1 MTERPRLQRQPLEL
15 PALAG
20 PLADVWEALAALAN
34 AAQDL
39 PWTVVGGQMVL
50 LHGLEQGRAPHRVST
65 DIDTAVDVRA
75 VRGAVRQLVKIL
87 EELGYASQGVSPDD
101 RAYRFAKRIA
111 DNDDVVIGVVIDDE
125 DPRTPAA
132 AGDEMVVDVLVPE
145 GLGDKAD
152 IRTVGA
158 ATAFPAPGVTQA
170 LRRTE
175 LVPIS
180 VDEQVCWIPRPNLL
194 GAIVAKATAADVDNQ
209 DVERHFSD
217 VVFLAGL
224 VADPIEMRVDVG
236 TKDRQRLKRLLSLL
250 PRAHPA
256 WNAST
261 DAYTTVV
268 LLTS

>member
-1 MTERPRLQRQPLEL
+1 MTERPRLQRQPVEL

-20 PLADVWEALAALAN
+20 PLADVWDALAALAS

-50 LHGLEQGRAPHRVST
+50 LHGLEHGRAPHRVST

-87 EELGYASQGVSPDD
+87 EELGYTSEGVSPDD

-111 DNDDVVIGVVIDDE
+111 DTDEAVIDVVIDDE

-132 AGDEMVVDVLVPE
+132 AGDKMVVDVLVPE

-175 LVPIS
+175 LVPIA
-180 VDEQVCWIPRPNLL
+180 VDAEVCWIPRPNLL
-194 GAIVAKATAADVDNQ
+194 GAIIAKATAADLDNQ

-224 VADPIEMRVDVG
+224 VADPIAMRGDVAA
-236 TKDRQRLKRLLSLL
+236 KDRQRLRRLLALL
-250 PRAHPA
+250 PEGHPA
-256 WNAST
+256 WSAST
-261 DAYTTVV
+261 DAYATVV
-268 LLTS
+268 LLAS

>member
-1 MTERPRLQRQPLEL
+1 MTERPRLQREPVEL

-20 PLADVWEALAALAN
+20 PLADVWAALAALAN

-50 LHGLEQGRAPHRVST
+50 LHGLEHGRAPHRVTT

-75 VRGAVRQLVKIL
+75 ARGAVRQLVQIL
-87 EELGYASQGVSPDD
+87 EELGYTSEGVSPED
-101 RAYRFAKRIA
+101 RAYRFVKRIA
-111 DNDDVVIGVVIDDE
+111 DTDEAVIDVVIDDE
-125 DPRTPAA
+125 VPGEPAA
-132 AGDEMVVDVLVPE
+132 AGDEIVVDVLVPE
-145 GLGDKAD
+145 GLGDRAD

-158 ATAFPAPGVTQA
+158 AAAFPAPGVTQA

-175 LVPIS
+175 LIPIA
-180 VDEQVCWIPRPNLL
+180 VDEEVCWIPRPNLL

-224 VADPIEMRVDVG
+224 VADPIALREEVDR
-236 TKDRQRLKRLLSLL
+236 KDRQRLQRLVTLL
-250 PRAHPA
+250 PEDDPA

-261 DAYTTVV
+261 DAYATVA